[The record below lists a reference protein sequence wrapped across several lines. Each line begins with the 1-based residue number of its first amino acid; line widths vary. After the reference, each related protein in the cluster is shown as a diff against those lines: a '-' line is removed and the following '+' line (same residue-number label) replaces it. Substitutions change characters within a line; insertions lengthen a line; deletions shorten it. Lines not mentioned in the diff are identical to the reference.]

1 LLDRTNPLL
10 QVGSTALFAMC
21 VLSKLHL
28 AGIAIYLTAP
38 PGFSHGVGKHQWDV
52 SLNQIQP
59 ILRVSK
65 ETWCQDLEITHTMQW
80 GRYLS
85 IILPPTVLLIKLSLL
100 LLYLRIFGP
109 DKVTR
114 YLIYFGIT
122 FCSVAYTIVM
132 FLSIFASVQGAING
146 SKTVGAIN
154 LSSDIYILCVP
165 IMAASKLQMSRKRRI
180 GLFLV
185 FLTGGL

>member
-1 LLDRTNPLL
+1 
-10 QVGSTALFAMC
+10 
-21 VLSKLHL
+21 
-28 AGIAIYLTAP
+28 
-38 PGFSHGVGKHQWDV
+38 
-52 SLNQIQP
+52 
-59 ILRVSK
+59 
-65 ETWCQDLEITHTMQW
+65 MQW

-146 SKTVGAIN
+146 SKTVGAIS